1 MGLWRTKNNPS
12 GFEVNIDQKHI
23 YAMQREGA
31 SFCWIS
37 DNVGIDDE
45 NNEKYWENIQADEK
59 SNNQN
64 EGDNLH
70 RRRKDSGVR
79 VVDSDGNT
87 VVGYITHIVEGPCFG
102 TPLCDWFIIQPGKYP
117 THFIIKKDVTR
128 DNVVITDL

>member
-1 MGLWRTKNNPS
+1 MGIWRTKNNPS

-23 YAMQREGA
+23 DTMQREGA
-31 SFCWIS
+31 YFCWIS
-37 DNVGIDDE
+37 DNVGINDE

-64 EGDNLH
+64 KGDNH
-70 RRRKDSGVR
+70 HKRRKDSGVQ

-117 THFIIKKDVTR
+117 THYIIKKDVTR
-128 DNVVITDL
+128 DDVVITDL